1 MKQWR
6 MRTTLMVSLLA
17 VSLGLTVTC
26 LLIIRFSVEQEI
38 RKGLNSDLD
47 HSLSTFRNTASQRNE
62 MLAREAALLADLP
75 SLKDLMSTQDALTI
89 QDGSGE
95 FWTTSGSD
103 FFALTTPSGKLFTY
117 SNRGPM
123 LNGTL
128 VEHGVQ
134 ACMVNPEDPC
144 MVAFGQSLYEL
155 SIQPLY
161 FGPPAN
167 GSQLG
172 YVLIGYAI
180 DREVARQV
188 SEVASADVAFLVD
201 GDVLATTLPANRLSD
216 LRQRSQMLDA
226 ASAAP
231 QKIQLEHEAYM
242 AAASALPVAGNAH
255 ARLVVLK
262 SYDRAS
268 MYLRRVDQWI
278 LILGLSALLIG
289 VLLAV
294 AISRTVTRPLETLVA
309 GARALGQGDFNYRL
323 STEGAVEVRELGLA
337 FDRMRGELK
346 RTQRELLE
354 SDRLATI
361 GRMASSVSHDLRH
374 HLSAI
379 YANAEFMSLDG
390 TGNEERL
397 ELLLEVKEAVQ
408 GMTDLIESL
417 LLFGRTEQVLH
428 LQYESIAL
436 LVERTIHTVRQHP
449 ECRLVQIHITE
460 LQPVDA
466 WIDSVKL
473 GRALYN
479 LVLNAC
485 QATRTGTVPPTVTV
499 TLSEDA
505 EKIRIAICDTGRGVP
520 MAIRNTLFQPF
531 VSSGKVN
538 GTGLGLTVAQHVT
551 QEHGGEVRLEKSEPG
566 QTIFSVLLFKKAL
579 QALGQSQT
587 ESHPGAGAE
596 EQANG
601 SVENGYE
608 TEQERLWSDR

>member
-1 MKQWR
+1 M
-6 MRTTLMVSLLA
+6 L
-17 VSLGLTVTC
+17 
-26 LLIIRFSVEQEI
+26 
-38 RKGLNSDLD
+38 
-47 HSLSTFRNTASQRNE
+47 FR
-62 MLAREAALLADLP
+62 
-75 SLKDLMSTQDALTI
+75 STQDSQTI

-103 FFALTTPSGKLFTY
+103 FFALTTPGGKLFTY
-117 SNRGPM
+117 SNRGSA
-123 LNGTL
+123 LNDTL
-128 VEHGVQ
+128 VEHGMQ

-144 MVAFGQSLYEL
+144 MVAFGKNLYEL

-172 YVLIGYAI
+172 YVAIGYSI

-188 SEVASADVAFLVD
+188 SAVASADVAFLVE
-201 GDVLATTLPANRLSD
+201 GEVLATTLPADRLSD

-226 ASAAP
+226 LSAAP
-231 QKIQLEHEAYM
+231 QKIQLQHEAYM

-255 ARLVVLK
+255 ASLVVLK

-268 MYLRRVDQWI
+268 KYLRRVNQWI
-278 LILGLSALLIG
+278 LTLGVSALLIG

-323 STEGAVEVRELGLA
+323 STDGAVEVRELGLA

-390 TGNEERL
+390 TDNEERL

-428 LQYESIAL
+428 LHYESIAL
-436 LVERTIHTVRQHP
+436 LVERTVHSVRQHP
-449 ECRLVQIHITE
+449 ECRMVRILITE

-466 WIDSVKL
+466 WVDSVKL

-485 QATRTGTVPPTVTV
+485 QATRTGTVPPTVTIA
-499 TLSEDA
+499 LSEDA

-520 MAIRNTLFQPF
+520 SAIRSTLFQPF

-538 GTGLGLTVAQHVT
+538 GTGLGLTVAQHVA
-551 QEHGGEVRLEKSEPG
+551 QEHGGEVRLDKSEPG
-566 QTIFSVLLFKKAL
+566 ETIFSILLFKRAL
-579 QALGQSQT
+579 QALGQSQA
-587 ESHPGAGAE
+587 ESHVDTQTE
-596 EQANG
+596 DQANTATK
-601 SVENGYE
+601 NGHE
-608 TEQERLWSDR
+608 IEQEHL